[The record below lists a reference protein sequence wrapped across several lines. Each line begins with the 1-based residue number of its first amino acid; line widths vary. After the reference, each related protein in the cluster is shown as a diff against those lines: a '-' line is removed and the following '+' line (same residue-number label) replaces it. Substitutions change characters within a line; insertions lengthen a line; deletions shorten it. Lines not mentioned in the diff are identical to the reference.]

1 MAKGI
6 KETISDLKTA
16 YDFYNRGLYPFEDY
30 QAAVKSIAKDNPEA
44 FQQIQE
50 ANTKAKS
57 KKLNELSFGKDT
69 LPLDTKIA
77 DLATFAL
84 DVPFGFEGE
93 STISGAAGIT
103 NLGRDS
109 ILVAGQAHP
118 MTSLHEGL
126 HLFSNTVDNTQAVDP
141 FTKQNVNDE
150 VLTRSMDLLRAYAE
164 EDEDRIKT
172 TMKFMKQAHPDIS
185 RQDMV
190 EIALN
195 AINQYYYSGAL
206 EKDPEALQ
214 EALKY
219 FDKENQGFISNLLNF
234 DPLSLNEFKMQFANG
249 RPWDEFTAP
258 FSYGGKSASNKDI
271 GKFATLL
278 QADDSMTYKPID
290 PYVTDVIINLNRT
303 GFEPTIK

>member
-93 STISGAAGIT
+93 PTISGAAGIA

-126 HLFSNTVDNTQAVDP
+126 HLFSNTPDNTQAVDP
-141 FTKQNVNDE
+141 FTKKNVNDE

-164 EDEDRIKT
+164 EDEDRVKT
-172 TMKFMKQAHPDIS
+172 TMKYMKQAHPDVS

-195 AINQYYYSGAL
+195 AINQYYYTGAL

-219 FDKENQGFISNLLNF
+219 FDKENQGFISSLLNF

-258 FSYGGKSASNKDI
+258 MAVGGKSASNKDI

-290 PYVTDVIINLNRT
+290 PYVTDVIINLDRT